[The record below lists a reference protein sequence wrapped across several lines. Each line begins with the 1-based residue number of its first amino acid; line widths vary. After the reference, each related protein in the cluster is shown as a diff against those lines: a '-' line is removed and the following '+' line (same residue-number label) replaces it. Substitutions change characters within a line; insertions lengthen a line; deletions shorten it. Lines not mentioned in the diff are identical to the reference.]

1 MPPFLQPRDTGV
13 SAQTVST
20 FPATRVRVHNLDP
33 TLQLPQK
40 SRKSRSAVKME
51 GPSSANAAELPSSS
65 PSATEVLVF
74 NGNQE
79 PIAFFDTRGQM
90 NHPKHEVQLPV
101 SMEDTMEDP
110 QPSVIYHIEAD
121 RESETEDIH
130 VTCQPNNMVDF
141 DAGVQHTE
149 VDSVPSES
157 ESEEET
163 HESDDGDKSPM
174 QYDSTIGERPRDDY
188 EATGN
193 TLSFADTT
201 ETNGEVSETPQQW
214 TMPNVFEQAYED
226 VHDEERGVFVDFD
239 GDADVDNDEERSV
252 QEQDNQIEED
262 IGFGFGSIKAFVHPQ
277 TSEIISQHLSNPV
290 QQSFTSLNDLLSS
303 HNAPGR
309 GLYNVEKVLE
319 HEEGRAAE
327 LEEKMRYIEA
337 ELEEVRSRRD
347 RANEIVQDAGATFS
361 RALGAARIHD
371 DLWKEYEA
379 FCESLEP
386 KFGNRGGWSVTCFEN
401 HNGSYVEWDPD
412 LELFTQTAEMPLE
425 SCNFRCE
432 ATTIERMGR
441 TEYVVE
447 FWPLANPEPQTEAAR
462 TWEQQY
468 VSKD

>member
-1 MPPFLQPRDTGV
+1 ME
-13 SAQTVST
+13 A
-20 FPATRVRVHNLDP
+20 PAN
-33 TLQLPQK
+33 
-40 SRKSRSAVKME
+40 
-51 GPSSANAAELPSSS
+51 ANAAELPSS
-65 PSATEVLVF
+65 PSSAEQLIF
-74 NGNQE
+74 NDDRQ
-79 PIAFFDTRGQM
+79 PIAFYDTQGQM
-90 NHPKHEVQLPV
+90 RDLEIEQDLPV
-101 SMEDTMEDP
+101 SMDGITEDP
-110 QPSVIYHIEAD
+110 HPSAVYHMEAD
-121 RESETEDIH
+121 RESEAEDIH
-130 VTCQPNNMVDF
+130 VTCRPNNTVDF

-149 VDSVPSES
+149 VNSVSNES
-157 ESEEET
+157 ESEAET
-163 HESDDGDKSPM
+163 QESDDRDKSPI
-174 QYDSTIGERPRDDY
+174 QCDSTIGEGPDDDY
-188 EATGN
+188 EATRN
-193 TLSFADTT
+193 ALSLADTT

-214 TMPNVFEQAYED
+214 AMPNAFELAHED
-226 VHDEERGVFVDFD
+226 VLDEERGIFVDFY

-252 QEQDNQIEED
+252 HEQDNQVEED
-262 IGFGFGSIKAFVHPQ
+262 IGFGFGSIKALVYPQ
-277 TSEIISQHLSNPV
+277 TSQIISQHLSNPV

-347 RANEIVQDAGATFS
+347 KANEIVRNAGATFS
-361 RALGAARIHD
+361 RALGAARIHEE
-371 DLWKEYEA
+371 LWKEYEA

-401 HNGSYVEWDPD
+401 HDGSYVEWDPNLD
-412 LELFTQTAEMPLE
+412 LFTQTAEMPLE

-432 ATTIERMGR
+432 ATAIERMGR

-447 FWPLANPEPQTEAAR
+447 FWPLANPEPRTEAAR